1 MTVSDIDTTP
11 AKRLS
16 TRPVRRRLR
25 PRDKVSPPRKAD
37 LRRAALLQA
46 AITLLVDKG
55 LSDSTID
62 EIAAQA
68 GVAKGTF
75 YHYFASKVTLIDALR
90 THFIDRFETRVIE
103 AVDTR
108 PADDWNG
115 RFEIWVTTAT
125 RTYFDMHALHDL
137 VFHGP
142 TMPQRQAIGD
152 IDLLHHLAALLTDG
166 QAAGAWHLADE
177 APLQVAALIFHGLH
191 GMADD
196 ALVTGQPVDELT
208 RLIARL
214 SRRMLVG

>member
-1 MTVSDIDTTP
+1 MTVSDIGTTP
-11 AKRLS
+11 ARKLP
-16 TRPVRRRLR
+16 TRPIRRR
-25 PRDKVSPPRKAD
+25 PRLQEEPSPRKSD

-46 AITLLVDKG
+46 AITLLVDRG
-55 LSDSTID
+55 NSDCTID
-62 EIAAQA
+62 EIATQA

-75 YHYFASKVTLIDALR
+75 YHYFASKTALIDALR
-90 THFIDRFETRVIE
+90 THFIDNFEMRVIE

-142 TMPQRQAIGD
+142 TMPHRQAMGD
-152 IDLLHHLAALLTDG
+152 IDLFHHLAALLTG
-166 QAAGAWHLADE
+166 GEAAGAWHLAGE
-177 APLQVAALIFHGLH
+177 APIQVAALIFHGLH

-196 ALVTGQPVDELT
+196 ALVTGQSVDDLAP
-208 RLIARL
+208 LIARL
-214 SRRMLVG
+214 SRRMLAG

>member
-1 MTVSDIDTTP
+1 MPVSDIDPTP
-11 AKRLS
+11 ARKLS
-16 TRPVRRRLR
+16 TRPVRRR
-25 PRDKVSPPRKAD
+25 PRLQEEEPPPRKAD

-46 AITLLVDKG
+46 AIILLVDRG

-75 YHYFASKVTLIDALR
+75 YHYFASKTALIDALR
-90 THFIDRFETRVIE
+90 THFCDSFQARVVE
-103 AVDTR
+103 AVDR
-108 PADDWNG
+108 CPIDDWNG

-125 RTYFDMHALHDL
+125 RTYFDLHALHDL

-142 TMPQRQAIGD
+142 TMPQRQAMGD
-152 IDLLHHLAALLTDG
+152 IDLLQHLAALLIEG

-196 ALVTGQPVDELT
+196 ALVTGQSVDELAQ
-208 RLIARL
+208 LIARL
-214 SRRMLVG
+214 SRRMLAG